1 MTQILALTGCAKT
14 KQQDTAGEDEQ
25 SCSANALSPSVANKP
40 SAADQTMGQ
49 GHVGFMTAGGRAIVA
64 DLGRRQQAEALLA
77 GCGASQDEQ
86 ASFANAF
93 SAGANKATAEDQ
105 NMGQGH
111 VGFMTAG
118 GRAIAA
124 DQGRRQQAE
133 ALLAG
138 CGASQDEQ
146 PCFANA
152 LSPPVANKPS
162 AADQTMGQ
170 GHVGFMTAGGRA
182 IAADQGTKQQAE
194 ALLAGCGA
202 SQDEQSCFA
211 NALSPPVANKPS
223 AADQTMGQGHVGFM
237 TAGGRAI
244 AADQGRRQQAE
255 ALLAGCGASQDEQPC
270 FANALSPP
278 VANKPSAADQTMGQG
293 HVGFMTAGG
302 RAIAADLG
310 RRQQA
315 EALLA
320 GCVAS
325 QDEQPCFANALS
337 PPVANKPS
345 AADQTMGQGHVG
357 FMTAGGRAIA
367 ADQGRRQQAEALLA
381 GCVASQDEQPC
392 FANALSP
399 PVANKPSA
407 ADQTMGQ
414 GHVGFMTA
422 GGRAIAAD
430 LGRRQQAEAL
440 LAGCVA
446 SQDEQPCFANALS
459 PPVANKPSAADQTM
473 GQGHVGFMTAGGRA
487 IAADQGRRQQ
497 AEALLA
503 GCVASQDEQPCFANA
518 LSPPVANKPSA
529 ADQTMGQ
536 GHVGFMTAGGR
547 AIAAD
552 LGRSQQAEALLAGC
566 VASQDEQPCFANAL
580 SPPVANKP
588 SAADQTMGQGACW
601 VHDSWWQSNCC
612 RSG

>member
-1 MTQILALTGCAKT
+1 MALTGCAKT

-25 SCSANALSPSVANKP
+25 SCS
-40 SAADQTMGQ
+40 
-49 GHVGFMTAGGRAIVA
+49 
-64 DLGRRQQAEALLA
+64 
-77 GCGASQDEQ
+77 
-86 ASFANAF
+86 
-93 SAGANKATAEDQ
+93 
-105 NMGQGH
+105 
-111 VGFMTAG
+111 
-118 GRAIAA
+118 
-124 DQGRRQQAE
+124 
-133 ALLAG
+133 
-138 CGASQDEQ
+138 
-146 PCFANA
+146 
-152 LSPPVANKPS
+152 
-162 AADQTMGQ
+162 
-170 GHVGFMTAGGRA
+170 
-182 IAADQGTKQQAE
+182 
-194 ALLAGCGA
+194 
-202 SQDEQSCFA
+202 A

-278 VANKPSAADQTMGQG
+278 VANKPSAADQTIWQG

-302 RAIAADLG
+302 RAIAADQG

-320 GCVAS
+320 GCGAS

-337 PPVANKPS
+337 PSVANKPS

-381 GCVASQDEQPC
+381 GCGASQDEQPC

-399 PVANKPSA
+399 SVANKPSA

-414 GHVGFMTA
+414 GHVGFMTT

-430 LGRRQQAEAL
+430 QGRRQQAEAL
-440 LAGCVA
+440 LAGCGA

-459 PPVANKPSAADQTM
+459 PPMANKPFAADQTM

-503 GCVASQDEQPCFANA
+503 GCGASQDEQPCFANALSPPVANKPSAADETMGQGHVGFMTAGGKAIAADQGRRQQAEALLGGCGASQDEQPSFANA

-536 GHVGFMTAGGR
+536 GHVGFMTAGGK

-552 LGRSQQAEALLAGC
+552 QGRRQQAEALLAGC
-566 VASQDEQPCFANAL
+566 GASHDEQSCFANALSTAVANKAPAEDQTMEKGHVGFMTAGGRAIAADQGRRQQAEALLAGCGASQDEQPSFTNGSFAVANKATAEDQTMGQGLVGFMTAEAGGRAIAADLGRRQQAEALLGGCGATAVEQPCFANAFFPAVD
-580 SPPVANKP
+580 SEECNPIVQSVAAKQR
-588 SAADQTMGQGACW
+588 SCVAVSRLVSDY
-601 VHDSWWQSNCC
+601 DSV
-612 RSG
+612 